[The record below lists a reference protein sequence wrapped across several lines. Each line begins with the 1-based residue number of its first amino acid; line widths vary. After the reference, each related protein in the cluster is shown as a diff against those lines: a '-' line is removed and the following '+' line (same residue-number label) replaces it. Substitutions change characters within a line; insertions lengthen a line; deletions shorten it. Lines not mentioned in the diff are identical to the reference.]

1 MNTKHTLKSVWTGT
15 EYRVTVPELD
25 ITVTGATLEE
35 AIEHAQQAIDRM
47 LIASLEAA
55 ESTKEEKHQ
64 ASA

>member
-1 MNTKHTLKSVWTGT
+1 MNHTYTLKSVWTGT

-25 ITVTGATLEE
+25 ITVTGVTLEE
-35 AIEHAQQAIDRM
+35 ALEHAQQAIDRM

-55 ESTKEEKHQ
+55 ESAKAEKRR